1 MAHQAHKA
9 FESAAKNRTVA
20 TADTKSMAE
29 PIKADS
35 DDLFF

>member
-1 MAHQAHKA
+1 MAHQAHEA

-20 TADTKSMAE
+20 TAATEWMAE